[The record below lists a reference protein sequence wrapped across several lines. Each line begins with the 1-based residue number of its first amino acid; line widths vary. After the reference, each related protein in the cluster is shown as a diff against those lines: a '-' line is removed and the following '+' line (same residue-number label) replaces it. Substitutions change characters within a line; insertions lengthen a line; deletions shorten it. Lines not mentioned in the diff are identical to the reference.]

1 MAIERQPYP
10 FGWSQNGEM
19 VNHNN
24 YDLAKVTLL
33 REPLD
38 GTVKLRPV
46 GLRWRRR
53 TDNRMA

>member
-38 GTVKLRPV
+38 SCQQWPSIKSPGFVT
-46 GLRWRRR
+46 
-53 TDNRMA
+53 TT